1 MQVWTWLFFL
11 SFVSHPLEDPFI
23 EGIRESEQRVT
34 LQKDEDLSQ
43 KNRPFKKK
51 LTRLGL
57 DVLFIGGVTTG
68 VVFARENIQEA
79 IRESGAFEN
88 VIDNFRNPVLRIKKG
103 TRLDDD
109 PFLINYVA
117 HPLAYAGMG
126 LYLKER
132 GYRDWTALL
141 FTQIHNIAWEFAI
154 EGSAFPPSGKD
165 LVTDYSASIAGIF
178 VLDRVSRY
186 GEKKLSTENR
196 RFYHY
201 LFYYLN
207 PFNVLDDKLLKKP
220 ATQVSRIPKWIKPGI
235 FLTPEWLVLPHEHN

>member
-1 MQVWTWLFFL
+1 MWAWLFFL
-11 SFVSHPLEDPFI
+11 NFVYHPLEDPSI
-23 EGIRESEQRVT
+23 KGIRESGWHVT
-34 LQKDEDLSQ
+34 LQRDEELSQ
-43 KNRPFKKK
+43 KPRPFKKK
-51 LTRLGL
+51 LARLGL

-68 VVFARENIQEA
+68 AVFARENIQKA

-88 VIDNFRNPVLRIKKG
+88 IVDNFRNPVPRIKKG
-103 TRLDDD
+103 TRLDND

-117 HPLAYAGMG
+117 HPLAYAGMS

-165 LVTDYSASIAGIF
+165 LVMDYSASIVGIF

-196 RFYHY
+196 RFYHH
-201 LFYYLN
+201 LFYYMN

-220 ATQVSRIPKWIKPGI
+220 ATRVSRTPKWIRLEI
-235 FLTPEWLVLPHEHN
+235 FLTPE